1 MGMGYQGFV
10 KMYATGAASDPAVLL
25 ATGAS
30 VNLVLEPIYSSAVWG
45 AGWYNAA
52 SSAHY
57 ADSAIRYEGTVD
69 VEMQYGAG
77 GIIWDFLEDWIV
89 SYRAYPKSLDISP
102 DGARIYQYRTA
113 GAYHDST
120 TFDTP
125 PAGGAFNTS
134 AGFSTSEGSFLTA
147 SLGVVALTREEKD
160 ASGSGNNYSNYSY
173 LLQRKGII
181 GSDCAIFSTTN
192 PLNVGG
198 YNTNPIPFWRTE
210 AQLLTGPYATPFTG
224 GAVPQTGTQTVEWSV
239 DVTQNS
245 IWLYVCNGSR
255 LPIALLQ
262 GPMDVSGSVTLF
274 HQNGVFD
281 PVLGPTNSGTLT
293 SPYLYAENT
302 WFRVTIA
309 NPESGPAD
317 FTYLEVPAVVIESD
331 DYSIPG
337 LDAVVNRVFSM
348 KGMGGRCYSGTVLPP
363 FLMSAYD
370 GQMPDAW
377 NAAS

>member
-10 KMYATGAASDPAVLL
+10 KFYQTGPATGPSVLL

-69 VEMQYGAG
+69 VEMQKGAAG
-77 GIIWDFLEDWIV
+77 VIWDFLEDWIV
-89 SYRAYPKSLDISP
+89 TYRAYSKSMDISP
-102 DGARIYQYRTA
+102 DGARVYKYRTP
-113 GAYHDST
+113 GAYHTPT
-120 TFDTP
+120 TD
-125 PAGGAFNTS
+125 PASLGGVFNTS
-134 AGFSTSEGSFLTA
+134 AGFSTSEGSFLTC
-147 SLGVVALTREEKD
+147 SLGVVALMREEQD
-160 ASGSGNNYSNYSY
+160 PAGGINFTNYSY
-173 LLQRKGII
+173 QLQRKGVIA
-181 GSDCAIFSTTN
+181 SDCSVFSSTN
-192 PLNVGG
+192 PLNPAASNVD
-198 YNTNPIPFWRTE
+198 PIPFWRTQ
-210 AQLLTGPYATPFTG
+210 AQLLTGTYATPFSG
-224 GAVPQTGTQTVEWSV
+224 GALPQADTQTVEWSV

-245 IWLYVCNGSR
+245 IWLYVCNGNR

-281 PVLGPTNSGTLT
+281 PILGPTHTGTLT
-293 SPYLYAENT
+293 APYLYAQNT

-309 NPESGPAD
+309 GGAAT
-317 FTYLEVPAVVIESD
+317 TYLELPAVVIEAD

-337 LDAVVNRVFSM
+337 LDAVVNRVFSL

-363 FLMSAYD
+363 FLMSKGALGGTYP
-370 GQMPDAW
+370 MPTAW
-377 NAAS
+377 NAAT